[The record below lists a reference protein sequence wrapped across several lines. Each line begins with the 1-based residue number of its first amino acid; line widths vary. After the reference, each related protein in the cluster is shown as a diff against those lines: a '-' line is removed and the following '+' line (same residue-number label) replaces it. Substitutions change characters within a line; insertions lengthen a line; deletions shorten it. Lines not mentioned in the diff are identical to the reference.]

1 MTGIASDSAATI
13 LCTSKQ
19 TRFDIAKPNYKELDI
34 EGLNIIIK
42 AEENRSSSAAD
53 SSKTKV
59 KRSKAKTEGIEILS
73 DATLRL
79 KPGQRYALVGR
90 NGTGKSTLLKAIA
103 EKLIPGIPEECRVS
117 ILQQTRHGENDDE
130 STEKAGKDLS
140 ALQDVVAR
148 IIAKD
153 VIEQEIRLLSGGVD
167 ASDPYAPVRALRTL
181 KHDRLKKR
189 LFLLDKDA
197 RLRSGARGLRARKA
211 LVAFEK
217 VVAES
222 EALMRQP
229 AGDMTLE
236 DLQKETQEAADTLA
250 DLEAQIAAPRL
261 AEVEVRARSVMT
273 GLGFSE
279 ERMGAPA
286 AGLSGGWRMRA
297 SLSAVL
303 LRDDMDVLILDEPT
317 NFLDLV
323 GIIWL
328 RRYLE
333 QLCEGDA
340 ATTSTSAPT
349 LIVVSHDRDFIS
361 LCTDLI
367 ILRDQKLTYFHGDLP
382 TYESSRA
389 ERVRHLTKM
398 KDAQDKQKA
407 HIEKSIQ
414 QNIRAGKANDDQNK
428 LRQAKSRQKRLDDRW
443 GMQVNARGGRFR
455 LNDNAGFFHT
465 SRQDIEIE
473 KTDKTVIIA
482 LPEPPELRFP
492 GSLISLEKV
501 GFRYGARSPLTL
513 EDITLSVG
521 MGDRVGILGL
531 NGAGKSTLVRLLA
544 GETRPTVGNM
554 ASHPRLRLGYYSQH
568 AVEELQSL
576 GKEDPSLTALSLLS
590 REEAVPD
597 GGSNEE
603 GQLRSLLGQLGLPG
617 RLASDVP
624 LGKLSGGQLTTKQ

>member
-1 MTGIASDSAATI
+1 MA
-13 LCTSKQ
+13 
-19 TRFDIAKPNYKELDI
+19 
-34 EGLNIIIK
+34 
-42 AEENRSSSAAD
+42 
-53 SSKTKV
+53 
-59 KRSKAKTEGIEILS
+59 
-73 DATLRL
+73 
-79 KPGQRYALVGR
+79 
-90 NGTGKSTLLKAIA
+90 
-103 EKLIPGIPEECRVS
+103 
-117 ILQQTRHGENDDE
+117 
-130 STEKAGKDLS
+130 
-140 ALQDVVAR
+140 
-148 IIAKD
+148 
-153 VIEQEIRLLSGGVD
+153 
-167 ASDPYAPVRALRTL
+167 
-181 KHDRLKKR
+181 
-189 LFLLDKDA
+189 
-197 RLRSGARGLRARKA
+197 
-211 LVAFEK
+211 
-217 VVAES
+217 
-222 EALMRQP
+222 
-229 AGDMTLE
+229 LE

-303 LRDDMDVLILDEPT
+303 LRDDMDILILDEPT

-367 ILRDQKLTYFHGDLP
+367 ILKDQKLTYFHGDLP

-554 ASHPRLRLGYYSQH
+554 VSHPRLRLGYYSQH

-590 REEAVPD
+590 REESVPD
-597 GGSNEE
+597 GGSNDE

-624 LGKLSGGQLTTKQ
+624 LGKLSGGQLVRCQLARLLRQRPHCLILDEVTTHLDYDTVVALRRGLCCWGGAVVLISHDRWFMRGVVEGENEDDSDEEEEDEEAGEGQISGRRVVYRLKGGKFSQLERGVNQFESIMEKRVSKMLP